1 MTNSKSP
8 KVTYTPATD
17 RYDRVAKDWF
27 RRCGKTGLLLPAIS
41 LGLWHNFGDA
51 AKADNARRLC
61 FTAFDRGITHFDL
74 ANNYGPPPGSAETR
88 FGKILKHLPRNELVI
103 STKAGY
109 KMWDGPYGDWGS
121 RKYLLSSL
129 DDSLKRMKLDYV
141 DIFYHHRW
149 DPKTPLDE
157 IMAALDQAVKSGKAI
172 YAGVSNYGGN
182 QLLRGVKKMKAIKA
196 QPLLINQ
203 VRYNML
209 EQEKR
214 EDMFETAKT
223 NGTGVICFCPLA
235 QGMLTDRYLG
245 GEIPKDSRAADV
257 TSFLKPDRITTELR
271 GKLHKLND
279 HARSRGQTLAEMALA
294 WVLSDTR
301 VTSCLIGASKPE
313 QIEQNIKA
321 LSNTKFTG
329 EELELIANII
339 NA

>member
-1 MTNSKSP
+1 MATGKTP
-8 KVTYTPATD
+8 KVTYEPATD
-17 RYDRVAKDWF
+17 RYDRVDKDWF
-27 RRCGKTGLLLPAIS
+27 RRCGKTGLMLPAIS

-74 ANNYGPPPGSAETR
+74 ANNYGPPPGSAESR
-88 FGKILKHLPRNELVI
+88 FGKILKHLPREELVI

-109 KMWDGPYGDWGS
+109 KMWPGPYGDWGS

-129 DDSLKRMKLDYV
+129 DASLKRLKLDHV

-157 IMAALDQAVKSGKAI
+157 TMGALDQAVKSGKAI

-182 QLLRGVKKMKAIKA
+182 QLLRAVKKTKSIKA
-196 QPLLINQ
+196 NPLLINQ
-203 VRYNML
+203 VCYNML
-209 EQEKR
+209 QQGPR

-223 NGTGVICFCPLA
+223 NGVGVICFCPLA
-235 QGMLTDRYLG
+235 QGLLTDRYLG
-245 GEIPKDSRAADV
+245 GEIPKDSRAADI
-257 TSFLKPDRITTELR
+257 TSFLKPDRITTEMR

-279 HARSRGQTLAEMALA
+279 HARSRGQTLAEMALS
-294 WVLSDTR
+294 WVLSDNR

-313 QIEQNIKA
+313 QIEQNVKA

-329 EELELIANII
+329 EELKLLNDIC